1 MYEHTHVCMY
11 KNIDREIHLCIFF
24 SQCIYFR
31 KRINSFSALLHL
43 SDINPLRNFLP
54 LSKPRIFFFLSRT
67 YEGIPLN
74 HNGQGRW
81 HPYCTISVGAQVSNF
96 SACIA
101 PSCKTTF
108 CFKRYEKFILPL
120 DKSNQQT
127 QCPTILQYFSINS
140 LQRLKILLPFI
151 SVELCSD

>member
-1 MYEHTHVCMY
+1 MNIHVCMY
-11 KNIDREIHLCIFF
+11 KNIDIEIHLCIFF
-24 SQCIYFR
+24 SQCIYFKKTYKFLFCTSAPFR
-31 KRINSFSALLHL
+31 YKSFKKLLATFKTQ
-43 SDINPLRNFLP
+43 DFF
-54 LSKPRIFFFLSRT
+54 FFFLSRT

-101 PSCKTTF
+101 PSRKTTF